1 MACLWS
7 RIVSGAAG
15 ISDEKW
21 MGAGASA
28 QMAAGIA
35 KVQQDSVRQIGQL
48 MNPCVRPSGAW
59 LGASAGIWRI
69 PPPEQMT
76 SVAPGSPADAVW
88 AS

>member
-7 RIVSGAAG
+7 RMVSGAAA

-21 MGAGASA
+21 VGAGASA
-28 QMAAGIA
+28 QIAAGIA

-48 MNPCVRPSGAW
+48 MKPGVRPSGVW
-59 LGASAGIWRI
+59 LGTSTGTWRI
-69 PPPEQMT
+69 APPEQMT
-76 SVAPGSPADAVW
+76 SVAPGSPADAVS